1 MLPNIILRG
10 RYVLPVI
17 AVMILSISQAKA
29 ENELTLE
36 QAYNLVLSQNPMVQS
51 YQARYM
57 SAEGNRIQQSLLP
70 NPEASFEVENFA
82 GNEGRGGVD
91 GAELTLGIAQ
101 KIEMAGKRSN
111 RARVAN
117 IEKQQIKQEAIA
129 SIQSVL
135 AQTSQAFSNIAIARQ
150 QLQYAHNRL
159 VVADK
164 MHKAVKARVSAAKA
178 PKIQHTKV
186 DIEQAAAE
194 LEKRKAEKELTL
206 AKTVLANLMGVA
218 SVSRDIKS
226 DILSL
231 PKVSNYDAIVS
242 ALEQTPMAT
251 MSHLA
256 VLKQESVLDLERSNA
271 VSDPTVG
278 LGVRRFNED
287 DGTAFLASVSIPLN
301 FFDRNQGNILS
312 AKADVKSAQA
322 QDQSLR
328 LNLNKQAIEIWQS
341 MNNAREEAVDYQK
354 NIIPSARKALEQAEY
369 GYGRGAFSFLDLL
382 DAQRTLFD
390 VQENY
395 LEALNVFYKNKSQV
409 DMLSGIYTP
418 YTASLFNEKE

>member
-10 RYVLPVI
+10 RCILPVI
-17 AVMILSISQAKA
+17 AVMIFSISQAKA
-29 ENELTLE
+29 ENELTRD

-51 YQARYM
+51 YQARYI

-82 GNEGRGGVD
+82 GDEGRSGVD

-101 KIEMAGKRSN
+101 KIEIAGKRSN
-111 RARVAN
+111 RVRVADL
-117 IEKQQIKQEAIA
+117 EKQQIKQEAIA

-135 AQTSQAFSNIAIARQ
+135 AQTDQAFANIAIARQ
-150 QLQYAHNRL
+150 QLQYAENRL
-159 VVADK
+159 GVADK
-164 MHKAVKARVSAAKA
+164 MHKAVKVRVNAAKA

-206 AKTVLANLMGVA
+206 AKTVLANFMGIP
-218 SVSRDIKS
+218 SMSQDIKA
-226 DILSL
+226 DIYNL
-231 PKVSNYDAIVS
+231 PETPSYDGIIS
-242 ALEQTPMAT
+242 ALEKTPMAT
-251 MSHLA
+251 MSQLA
-256 VLKQESVLDLERSNA
+256 ILKQESVLDLERSNA
-271 VSDPTVG
+271 ISDPTVG

-312 AKADVKSAQA
+312 AKANVKSAQA
-322 QDQSLR
+322 QHQSLR
-328 LNLNKQAIEIWQS
+328 LNLSKQAIEIWQT

-395 LEALNVFYKNKSQV
+395 LEALNVFYKNKSQI
-409 DMLSGIYTP
+409 DMLSGNYTS
-418 YTASLFNEKE
+418 YTASLFTEKE

>member
-1 MLPNIILRG
+1 MLANITLRG

-17 AVMILSISQAKA
+17 TVMILSISQAKA

-36 QAYNLVLSQNPMVQS
+36 QTYNLVLSQNPMVQS

-91 GAELTLGIAQ
+91 GAELTLGITQ

-117 IEKQQIKQEAIA
+117 IEKQQIRQEAIA
-129 SIQSVL
+129 YIQSVL
-135 AQTSQAFSNIAIARQ
+135 AQTNQAFANIAIARQ
-150 QLQYAHNRL
+150 QLQYAQNRL
-159 VVADK
+159 GVADK
-164 MHKAVKARVSAAKA
+164 MHKAVKARVRAAKA

-218 SVSRDIKS
+218 SVSQDIKS

-231 PKVSNYDAIVS
+231 PEVSNYDAIVS

-251 MSHLA
+251 MSQLA

-271 VSDPTVG
+271 ISDPTVG
-278 LGVRRFNED
+278 LGIRRFNED

-328 LNLNKQAIEIWQS
+328 LNLNKQAIEIWQT
-341 MNNAREEAVDYQK
+341 MNNAREEATDYQK

-395 LEALNVFYKNKSQV
+395 LEALSIFYKNKSQV

>member
-1 MLPNIILRG
+1 MLPHKILRG

-29 ENELTLE
+29 ENELTLD

-51 YQARYM
+51 YQARYIG
-57 SAEGNRIQQSLLP
+57 AEGNRIQQSLLP
-70 NPEASFEVENFA
+70 NPEASFDVENFA
-82 GNEGRGGVD
+82 GDEGRSGVD
-91 GAELTLGIAQ
+91 EAELTLGIAQ
-101 KIEMAGKRSN
+101 KIEIAGKRSN
-111 RARVAN
+111 RTRVADL
-117 IEKQQIKQEAIA
+117 EKQQIKQEAIA

-135 AQTSQAFSNIAIARQ
+135 AQTNQAFSNIAIAKK
-150 QLQYAHNRL
+150 QLQYAENRL
-159 VVADK
+159 HVADK
-164 MHKAVKARVSAAKA
+164 MHKAVKVRVNAAKA

-186 DIEQAAAE
+186 DIEEAAAK

-206 AKTVLANLMGVA
+206 AKTVLANLIGVP
-218 SVSRDIKS
+218 SISQDIKA
-226 DILSL
+226 DISSL
-231 PKVSNYDAIVS
+231 PEIPSYDAIAS

-251 MSHLA
+251 MSQLA
-256 VLKQESVLDLERSNA
+256 VLKQQSVLDLERSNA
-271 VSDPTVG
+271 ISDPTVG

-312 AKADVKSAQA
+312 ARANVKSAQA
-322 QDQSLR
+322 EDQKIR
-328 LNLNKQAIEIWQS
+328 LNLSKQAVEIWQAMS
-341 MNNAREEAVDYQK
+341 NAREEAVDYQT

-395 LEALNVFYKNKSQV
+395 LEALNVFYKNKSQI
-409 DMLSGIYTP
+409 DMLSGSYAP
-418 YTASLFNEKE
+418 YTVSLFNEKE